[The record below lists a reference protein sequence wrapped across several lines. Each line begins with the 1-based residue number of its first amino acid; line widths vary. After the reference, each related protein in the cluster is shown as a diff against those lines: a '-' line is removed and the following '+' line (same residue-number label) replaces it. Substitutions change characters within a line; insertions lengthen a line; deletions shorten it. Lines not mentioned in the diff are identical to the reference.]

1 MYVREGERWLAE
13 GRKNRRGA
21 TCGSS
26 TEKKKKKRRR
36 REEEEEEKE
45 VEKVFWR
52 CFILINKLF
61 NVFRIRKKSDFNKFF
76 I

>member
-1 MYVREGERWLAE
+1 MDLP
-13 GRKNRRGA
+13 
-21 TCGSS
+21 
-26 TEKKKKKRRR
+26 
-36 REEEEEEKE
+36 REEEEEEE
-45 VEKVFWR
+45 VEKEFWR

>member
-1 MYVREGERWLAE
+1 MREGERWLAE
-13 GRKNRRGA
+13 GRKNRGGA

-26 TEKKKKKRRR
+26 TKKKK
-36 REEEEEEKE
+36 REEEEEEE
-45 VEKVFWR
+45 DVEKEFWR

>member
-1 MYVREGERWLAE
+1 MGGKIEE
-13 GRKNRRGA
+13 GRRVDLP
-21 TCGSS
+21 
-26 TEKKKKKRRR
+26 
-36 REEEEEEKE
+36 REEEEEEE
-45 VEKVFWR
+45 VEKEFWR